1 MQPMTRRPFV
11 TAVVLAGG
19 SGVRF
24 GADVAKQFLD
34 LAGQPMLAHALAAF
48 ERTAEVAATVVV
60 LPVERPPFVDLALG
74 GLAKVASV
82 TNGGPTRQASLS
94 EGLVCLPD
102 ETEIVLVHDAA
113 RPAVQP
119 SLIARVIGAMGAL
132 GDEGSPYDPEPP
144 YDGAIPAI
152 PVDDAL
158 KEVTSEGLVV
168 GRRSRAGLWRAQTPQ
183 GFRRDCIED
192 ALARADAEGILC
204 EDCAE
209 MAVRAGYRVRVVPGD
224 PVNLKATRRED
235 LRLLEAIMAGSLHG

>member
-1 MQPMTRRPFV
+1 MTGRPFV

-19 SGVRF
+19 SGERF

-34 LAGQPMLAHALAAF
+34 LAGRPMLAHALAAM
-48 ERTAEVAATVVV
+48 ERTRQVTATVVV
-60 LPVERPPFVDLALG
+60 LPVERPPFVDLALK
-74 GLAKVASV
+74 GLAKLSSV
-82 TNGGPTRQASLS
+82 TNGGPTRQASLG
-94 EGLVCLPD
+94 EGLICLPE

-119 SLIARVIGAMGAL
+119 SLIARVVAAL
-132 GDEGSPYDPEPP
+132 EDGDGPHAIDTPN
-144 YDGAIPAI
+144 DGAVPAV

-183 GFRRDCIED
+183 GFRRECIED
-192 ALARADAEGILC
+192 ALARADAEGTLC

-209 MAVRAGYRVRVVPGD
+209 MVVRAGYRVRVVPGD
-224 PVNLKATRRED
+224 PINLKATRRED
-235 LRLLEAIMAGSLHG
+235 LRLLEALLAGSAQG

>member
-1 MQPMTRRPFV
+1 MIRRPFV

-34 LAGQPMLAHALAAF
+34 LAGQPMLTHALAAF
-48 ERTAEVAATVVV
+48 ERSPEVAATIVV

-74 GLAKVASV
+74 GLAKLASV

-119 SLIARVIGAMGAL
+119 SLIARVVDAL
-132 GDEGSPYDPEPP
+132 GDDEDDLDVP

-158 KEVTSEGLVV
+158 KEVTEEGLVV
-168 GRRSRAGLWRAQTPQ
+168 GRRARAGLWRAQTPQ
-183 GFRRDCIED
+183 GFRRECLED

-209 MAVRAGYRVRVVPGD
+209 MAVRAGYRIRTVPGD
-224 PVNLKATRRED
+224 PTNLKATRRED
-235 LRLLEAIMAGSLHG
+235 LRLLEALLAGSLDG